1 MLNNRGKMINNLTDR
16 NLFLIRHGQST
27 YNLENRFTGWK
38 DVDLTELG
46 RSQAIEAGNI
56 LNGINFN
63 SCFTSNLKRAQNTLD
78 LILGQMNHSPD
89 IQRDEALNE
98 RDYGDLIGQ
107 NKAEAAEKFG
117 KEQVQIWRRSF
128 DVPPPGGESLK
139 MTADRTLPYYRDI
152 ISPKV
157 LSGKNIAISAHGNS
171 IRAIVMD
178 IFNLSSEQI
187 LKTEIG
193 WCEPWIISF
202 DNDGKIAN
210 HQIIARDSEPSK
222 SHLFTD

>member
-1 MLNNRGKMINNLTDR
+1 MINNLTDR

-38 DVDLTELG
+38 DVELTELG

-56 LNGINFN
+56 LNGIIFD
-63 SCFTSNLKRAQNTLD
+63 SCYTSNLKRAQNTLD
-78 LILGQMNHSPD
+78 LILSQMNHNPD

-139 MTADRTLPYYRDI
+139 MTAERTLPYYRDI

-178 IFNLSSEQI
+178 IFNLSPEQI

-193 WCEPWIISF
+193 WCEPWVVSF
-202 DNDGKIAN
+202 DSCGKISQY
-210 HQIIARDSEPSK
+210 QIITRESEPSK
-222 SHLFTD
+222 SHLFMD

>member
-1 MLNNRGKMINNLTDR
+1 MINNLTDR